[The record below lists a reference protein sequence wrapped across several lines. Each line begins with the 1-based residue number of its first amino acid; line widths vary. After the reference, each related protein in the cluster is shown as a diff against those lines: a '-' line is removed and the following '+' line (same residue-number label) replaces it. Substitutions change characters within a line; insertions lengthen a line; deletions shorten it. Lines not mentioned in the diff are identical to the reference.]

1 MTPTPRIDA
10 EAVKRQ
16 ADLVRIVEGAGVALK
31 RSGAQYNGKCPFHE
45 DSSPSFS
52 VNGDKG
58 VFHCFGCDV
67 AGDVFDFIGLHEGIT
82 GFADKVRR
90 VADLCGAVVTE
101 QAPAPVGPPRLV
113 KTYPYTDENG
123 KLLYEVCRYEPGPDG
138 QRKTFKQ
145 RRPNGND
152 WTWGLGDVRRPLYHL
167 PEVHY
172 NDPIWWVEGEKDVES
187 MEAEGFYATT
197 ASGGAKAGWRDE
209 WGEALKGK
217 HVFIVPDNDEP
228 GRARAL
234 EIQARLYKQA
244 RRAVVVQLPT
254 GKDVTDFFQRGGQS
268 AALKEL
274 AQAALAEQVGLL
286 DPLEIIERRFGYG
299 AFLDPTRRPKGV
311 QTGYPSLDKMTLGLH
326 PGELVVLGARPAMG
340 KTALALNIAYNMAKV
355 GSPVGLFSLEMASE
369 QLLDRLVCQ
378 IAKVD
383 QTKFRGGWLN
393 QEERHRV
400 MLAIEEIKDLPL
412 FIDDSLPVTL
422 KSIHRKARQMQDDHG
437 LAAVFIDYLQL
448 MTVRGKENRNLEI
461 GAITRGS
468 KILAKE
474 LSIAT
479 VMLSQLSRDSEKR
492 GGTMRPMP
500 SDLRDSGSIEQ
511 DADMIWLLHRPEVYK
526 PDDSSLAGIAEV
538 IIAKQRNGDTGIR
551 RLNFIREYT
560 LFTER
565 ASAA

>member
-1 MTPTPRIDA
+1 MTPTPKLDV
-10 EAVKRQ
+10 EAVKRH
-16 ADLVRIVEGAGVALK
+16 ANLVHIVEGAGVALK
-31 RSGAQYNGKCPFHE
+31 RTGGQYSGKCPFHE

-67 AGDVFDFIGLHEGIT
+67 SGDVFDFIGRHEGIT

-90 VADLCGAVVTE
+90 VAELSGVSVAE
-101 QAPAPVGPPRLV
+101 QVPAPVGPPQLV

-123 KLLYEVCRYEPGPDG
+123 KLLYEVCRYEPGPEG

-145 RRPNGND
+145 RRPDGNGG
-152 WTWGLGDVRRPLYHL
+152 WIWGLGDARRPLYHL
-167 PEVHY
+167 PEITY
-172 NDPIWWVEGEKDVES
+172 NDPWWWVEGEKDVES

-217 HVFIVPDNDEP
+217 HVFIVPDNDQP
-228 GRARAL
+228 GMDRAIEIRARL
-234 EIQARLYKQA
+234 HGYA
-244 RRAVVVQLPT
+244 RRAVIVKLPT
-254 GKDVTDFFQRGGQS
+254 GKDVTDFFQRGGQP
-268 AALKEL
+268 AQLKEL

-299 AFLDPTRRPKGV
+299 AFLEPTRRPRGV
-311 QTGYPSLDKMTLGLH
+311 QTGYPSLDRMTLGFH
-326 PGELVVLGARPAMG
+326 PGELIIVGARPSMG
-340 KTALALNIAYNMAKV
+340 KTALALNIAYNMAKA
-355 GSPVGLFSLEMASE
+355 GSPVGVFSLEMASE

-378 IAKVD
+378 IATVD

-412 FIDDSLPVTL
+412 FIDDSLPVTV
-422 KSIHRKARQMQDDHG
+422 KSIQRKAWQMQDSHG

-448 MTVRGKENRNLEI
+448 MTVRGKENRNLEV
-461 GAITRGS
+461 GAITRS
-468 KILAKE
+468 MKILAKE
-474 LSIAT
+474 LSVPVAL
-479 VMLSQLSRDSEKR
+479 LSQLSRDNEKR

-511 DADMIWLLHRPEVYK
+511 DADMIWLVHRPEMYK
-526 PDDSSLAGIAEV
+526 PEDSSLAGLAEI

-551 RLNFIREYT
+551 KLGFIREYT
-560 LFTER
+560 RFVER
-565 ASAA
+565 ATA